1 MHEPLSAAIVFSS
14 MAVFDILRK
23 MIGLSM
29 NIVTLTVTAK
39 VSLDRINAFLDPA
52 KVCCMMRHVF
62 VVAHTSPQQ
71 SNLLDAFDISRD
83 VQPPAG
89 PPSRD
94 AIGFKDAIF
103 AWSDD
108 TDVFEL
114 RVDGEVRLK
123 SGKVNLIVGP
133 TGSGKTSCVP
143 TYDEGWAR

>member
-29 NIVTLTVTAK
+29 NIVTLAITAK

-52 KVCCMMRHVF
+52 QVCCLVRHVSI
-62 VVAHTSPQQ
+62 VAHTSPQQ

-83 VQPPAG
+83 VQPPAE
-89 PPSRD
+89 PPSHD
-94 AIGFKDAIF
+94 VIGFKDAIF

-108 TDVFEL
+108 TNAFKL
-114 RVDGEVRLK
+114 CVDGEVRFK

-143 TYDEGWAR
+143 TYDEG